1 MVLDMGYDDIMEEIN
16 EQKEFVE
23 FHNKLS
29 SELNEAVL
37 NQDMES
43 ELSDE
48 EILDQIA

>member
-23 FHNKLS
+23 FHKKLS
-29 SELNEAVL
+29 SELNEAIL
-37 NQDMES
+37 NQD
-43 ELSDE
+43 LSDE

>member
-29 SELNEAVL
+29 SELNEAIL
-37 NQDMES
+37 NQ

>member
-1 MVLDMGYDDIMEEIN
+1 MIKLKDIMEEIN

-29 SELNEAVL
+29 SELNEAIL
-37 NQDMES
+37 NQD
-43 ELSDE
+43 LSDE

>member
-1 MVLDMGYDDIMEEIN
+1 MEEIN

-29 SELNEAVL
+29 SELNEAIL
-37 NQDMES
+37 NQ

>member
-1 MVLDMGYDDIMEEIN
+1 MIKLKDIMEEIN
-16 EQKEFVE
+16 EQKQFVE

-37 NQDMES
+37 NQ

>member
-1 MVLDMGYDDIMEEIN
+1 MIKLKDIMEEIN
-16 EQKEFVE
+16 EQKQFVE

-29 SELNEAVL
+29 SEFNEAVL

-43 ELSDE
+43 EFSYE

>member
-1 MVLDMGYDDIMEEIN
+1 MIKLKDIMEEIN

-29 SELNEAVL
+29 SELNEAIL
-37 NQDMES
+37 NQ

>member
-23 FHNKLS
+23 FHKKLS
-29 SELNEAVL
+29 SELNDAIL
-37 NQDMES
+37 NQ

>member
-1 MVLDMGYDDIMEEIN
+1 MEEIN
-16 EQKEFVE
+16 EQKQFVE

-29 SELNEAVL
+29 SELNEAIL
-37 NQDMES
+37 NQ